1 MNQSVYENVLQ
12 KFKQNAKLSH
22 ISQERFLES
31 WTSHVDLL
39 VDSRFPNMQVIKD
52 ILELAARYAT
62 VKALNENFEVEHY
75 SHLFKVR
82 DSISKFVEKFKDDE
96 LLVASDFK
104 EKICQAVECLQGP
117 NSDIPL
123 LRPAPNTPDQVFY
136 ESYLL
141 TLMHYGKNK

>member
-39 VDSRFPNMQVIKD
+39 VNSRFPNMQVIKD

-82 DSISKFVEKFKDDE
+82 DSVSKFVEKFKDDE
-96 LLVASDFK
+96 LLVSFDFK
-104 EKICQAVECLQGP
+104 EKICQAVEALQGP
-117 NSDIPL
+117 ESEIPL

-136 ESYLL
+136 EAYLL
-141 TLMHYGKNK
+141 TLMHYGKDK

>member
-12 KFKQNAKLSH
+12 KFKQNVKLSH

-31 WTSHVDLL
+31 WINHIDLL

-52 ILELAARYAT
+52 ILKLAARYAT
-62 VKALNENFEVEHY
+62 VKSLNENFEVEHY

-136 ESYLL
+136 EAYLL
-141 TLMHYGKNK
+141 TMMHYGKDK

>member
-62 VKALNENFEVEHY
+62 VKSLNENFEVEHY

-82 DSISKFVEKFKDDE
+82 DFISKFVEKFKDDE
-96 LLVASDFK
+96 LLVAADFK
-104 EKICQAVECLQGP
+104 EKICQAVEALQGP
-117 NSDIPL
+117 DSEIPL

-136 ESYLL
+136 EAYLL
-141 TLMHYGKNK
+141 TMMHYGKDK

>member
-117 NSDIPL
+117 DSEIPL

-136 ESYLL
+136 EAYLL
-141 TLMHYGKNK
+141 TLMHYGKDK

>member
-96 LLVASDFK
+96 LLVAFDFK
-104 EKICQAVECLQGP
+104 EKICQAVEALQGP
-117 NSDIPL
+117 ESEIPL

-136 ESYLL
+136 EAYLL
-141 TLMHYGKNK
+141 TLMHYGKDK

>member
-52 ILELAARYAT
+52 ILNLAARYAVT
-62 VKALNENFEVEHY
+62 EVLNEDLKVEHY

-104 EKICQAVECLQGP
+104 EKICQAVEALQGP
-117 NSDIPL
+117 DSEIPL

-136 ESYLL
+136 EAYLL
-141 TLMHYGKNK
+141 TLMHYGKDK

>member
-22 ISQERFLES
+22 ISQECFLES

-104 EKICQAVECLQGP
+104 EKICQAVEALEGP
-117 NSDIPL
+117 ESEIPL

-136 ESYLL
+136 EAYLL
-141 TLMHYGKNK
+141 TLMHYGKDK

>member
-12 KFKQNAKLSH
+12 KFKQNVKLSH

-31 WTSHVDLL
+31 WINHIDLL

-52 ILELAARYAT
+52 ILKLAARYAT
-62 VKALNENFEVEHY
+62 VKSLNENFEVEHY
-75 SHLFKVR
+75 NHLFKVR

-136 ESYLL
+136 EAYLL

>member
-96 LLVASDFK
+96 LLIASDFK
-104 EKICQAVECLQGP
+104 EKICQSVEALQGP
-117 NSDIPL
+117 ESEIPL

-136 ESYLL
+136 EAYLL
-141 TLMHYGKNK
+141 TLMHYGKDK